1 MRAAALAILSTLLM
15 AGCFD
20 IGATSIEPR
29 DYLTSQ
35 TYQKWVIEV
44 DYAASEKPSTALTRF
59 LHDRLAPL
67 VHKDSIEVRLDESL
81 SGNTDTSW
89 SDGDV
94 QSFAREHRGVETGMG
109 TVATH
114 VLFLAGHSSHDTDE
128 GRVLGIAYGHD
139 LIVIFSQSIKDSCTL
154 PAPLCTSETYFQAVL
169 VHEFGHIL
177 GLVDNG
183 VPMVRDHEA
192 DTCGSKADEGHSTN
206 QNSVM
211 YCQVETSAITLL
223 SKPPTDFDA
232 DDKADLRAA
241 GGK

>member
-1 MRAAALAILSTLLM
+1 MRVAAVALLVAVAV
-15 AGCFD
+15 AGCFE
-20 IGATSIEPR
+20 IGPSSVRPR
-29 DYLTSQ
+29 DYLTSDS
-35 TYQKWVIEV
+35 YQKWVIEV
-44 DYAASEKPSTALTRF
+44 DYAATEKPSTALTRF

-67 VHKDSIEVRLDESL
+67 VHKDSIEVRLGESL
-81 SGNTDTSW
+81 EGNTDTSW

-94 QSFAREHRGVETGMG
+94 QSFAREHRNVETGMG

-114 VLFLAGHSSHDTDE
+114 VLFLAGHSSHDTDD

-139 LIVIFSQSIKDSCTL
+139 LIVIFSQSIKNACTL
-154 PAPLCTSETYFQAVL
+154 PAPLCSPETYFQAVL
-169 VHEFGHIL
+169 VHEFGHVL

-192 DTCGSKADEGHSTN
+192 DTCGSKADEGHSIN

-223 SKPPTDFDA
+223 SKPPTDFDV